1 MRITRILL
9 KGYKR
14 FMLSNIDT
22 FEAEFPKKVTVICSI
37 NGSGKSSL
45 LRELCPLPPVR
56 TDFEKDGRKELDIE
70 HNNHVYNLISDFGNK
85 TSPHSFIMD
94 GEELN
99 IGHTT
104 QIQSELVNKHFGIT
118 SSIYDLIY
126 NRVQLSR
133 TTKSERKNLF
143 LKINPMDLSVILDA
157 HKKTLSKIKDCK
169 ANLVLLKTKKAEL
182 ESKMISDDILKNNKT
197 TKDNLNEQVK
207 LTQMIIFGLNQHI
220 EHIKN
225 IGRADYESNATIDTD
240 AIVRSCKEIGK
251 HVRKYTSVSRGDA
264 FYTEKEKLN
273 GTITSLRLQKDT
285 LLEDISRISTE
296 IEEFHKHLDECGN
309 ERNRHMV
316 EQDIENI
323 DARLNELEVVNITPI
338 PIDEIDEHYSK
349 ILSLKKILDVFMN
362 SGCEFKNPAIVNEKL
377 LQFNNLKQNV
387 VILTDKVNSLRDS
400 ISECENE
407 LSTLND
413 KAKVPSECN
422 FRCGLRFVF
431 ESRKKQLTD
440 RLSSL
445 KNELESNN
453 LNLNKQIESRDK
465 MREELGPYIK
475 YSLVSAFNNIKSILF
490 NSKFGYSPDDDKL
503 IELINKQPM
512 QIIASL
518 DEIIKLSEVYEKR
531 RVLLEKRKL
540 LETELSTI
548 MKTSSVNSDFI
559 KKELTKRENDVKV
572 KLGKLN
578 SVKNELLAADD
589 KYNLYLE
596 YSTACDKIKELQ
608 DTFSQ
613 GERALIVK
621 SAVSYWNNVKSV
633 YEKINLEIQEELRS
647 LETIIREQDLLRYTR
662 DNEIIPS
669 IDEIEKKKGVLS
681 KIEYALS
688 PNTGIPHSSMVKYI
702 NTMINNVNYFIS
714 KIWSYKIQLDNIS
727 ETDAIDYGFSLKIMN
742 NTVSDI
748 SLCSDGQKEAID
760 FVWVLTILLQM
771 KLLDKIPFFADEISR
786 CMDSHH
792 RTKTLEF
799 INTLVDG
806 GLVEQIFIINHFA
819 AISDGFTDSNIV
831 CINGE
836 NMVDLPER
844 TNENV
849 KITYY

>member
-1 MRITRILL
+1 
-9 KGYKR
+9 
-14 FMLSNIDT
+14 
-22 FEAEFPKKVTVICSI
+22 
-37 NGSGKSSL
+37 
-45 LRELCPLPPVR
+45 
-56 TDFEKDGRKELDIE
+56 
-70 HNNHVYNLISDFGNK
+70 
-85 TSPHSFIMD
+85 
-94 GEELN
+94 
-99 IGHTT
+99 
-104 QIQSELVNKHFGIT
+104 
-118 SSIYDLIY
+118 
-126 NRVQLSR
+126 
-133 TTKSERKNLF
+133 
-143 LKINPMDLSVILDA
+143 
-157 HKKTLSKIKDCK
+157 
-169 ANLVLLKTKKAEL
+169 
-182 ESKMISDDILKNNKT
+182 
-197 TKDNLNEQVK
+197 
-207 LTQMIIFGLNQHI
+207 
-220 EHIKN
+220 
-225 IGRADYESNATIDTD
+225 
-240 AIVRSCKEIGK
+240 
-251 HVRKYTSVSRGDA
+251 
-264 FYTEKEKLN
+264 
-273 GTITSLRLQKDT
+273 
-285 LLEDISRISTE
+285 
-296 IEEFHKHLDECGN
+296 
-309 ERNRHMV
+309 
-316 EQDIENI
+316 
-323 DARLNELEVVNITPI
+323 
-338 PIDEIDEHYSK
+338 
-349 ILSLKKILDVFMN
+349 
-362 SGCEFKNPAIVNEKL
+362 
-377 LQFNNLKQNV
+377 
-387 VILTDKVNSLRDS
+387 
-400 ISECENE
+400 
-407 LSTLND
+407 
-413 KAKVPSECN
+413 
-422 FRCGLRFVF
+422 
-431 ESRKKQLTD
+431 
-440 RLSSL
+440 
-445 KNELESNN
+445 
-453 LNLNKQIESRDK
+453 
-465 MREELGPYIK
+465 MREELGPYVK
-475 YSLVSAFNNIKSILF
+475 YSLVSSFNNMKSILF

-559 KKELTKRENDVKV
+559 KKELAKRENDVKV

-578 SVKNELLAADD
+578 SVKNELLAADGR
-589 KYNLYLE
+589 YNLYLE
-596 YSTACDKIKELQ
+596 YSTACDKIKELR

-669 IDEIEKKKGVLS
+669 IDEIEKKKSVLS

-836 NMVDLPER
+836 NMIDLPER